1 MANRTLS
8 AFILITVILW
18 THHSARAEHVRF
30 ADVEIDIP
38 ESIEFRFDSVKSAI
52 GFHSNTGEGALCTF
66 GDASISRKVDF
77 NVSTIL
83 AELHTRTFNLSE
95 AELISEEVQE
105 SSPNFRNVYARRIY
119 RNKQNTAAMGI
130 SYTFITPNRPYTM
143 FVAYRDSL
151 PSEFGAIIDSIRP
164 KISIWDDV
172 SYQFKNGWHV
182 LLLAFFA
189 AMILGHSI
197 GWFVNRDYQA
207 RKIMWIV
214 SVGTIAATIY
224 FTPGCWALWLSASP
238 FVLLSSYMGA
248 ITSFEDLV
256 TETLKNI

>member
-8 AFILITVILW
+8 AFILITIILW

-95 AELISEEVQE
+95 AELISEEVQ
-105 SSPNFRNVYARRIY
+105 
-119 RNKQNTAAMGI
+119 
-130 SYTFITPNRPYTM
+130 
-143 FVAYRDSL
+143 
-151 PSEFGAIIDSIRP
+151 
-164 KISIWDDV
+164 
-172 SYQFKNGWHV
+172 
-182 LLLAFFA
+182 
-189 AMILGHSI
+189 
-197 GWFVNRDYQA
+197 
-207 RKIMWIV
+207 
-214 SVGTIAATIY
+214 
-224 FTPGCWALWLSASP
+224 
-238 FVLLSSYMGA
+238 
-248 ITSFEDLV
+248 
-256 TETLKNI
+256 